1 MLSDQFFYHAQNIL
15 LMICQP
21 MPECFWNHFRQS
33 INHVPGARSREI
45 VNILR
50 GNFTSFDLEL
60 WGIGSWPATDPV
72 CILENAPYDF
82 LNDQI
87 TVVFP
92 ASVRETWWCAIIALN
107 ILSGFFLSTAWENS
121 SVEAWEFQS
130 TLPHGE

>member
-1 MLSDQFFYHAQNIL
+1 MLSNQFFYHAQNIL

-60 WGIGSWPATDPV
+60 WGIGSWPATDSV

-92 ASVRETWWCAIIALN
+92 VSVRET
-107 ILSGFFLSTAWENS
+107 
-121 SVEAWEFQS
+121 
-130 TLPHGE
+130 

>member
-1 MLSDQFFYHAQNIL
+1 MLSNQFFYHAQNIL

-72 CILENAPYDF
+72 CILENAPYAFYKWPNHCCIPCFCWKD
-82 LNDQI
+82 
-87 TVVFP
+87 
-92 ASVRETWWCAIIALN
+92 AILRYYRIQHPFG
-107 ILSGFFLSTAWENS
+107 ILPFYCLGL
-121 SVEAWEFQS
+121 
-130 TLPHGE
+130 

>member
-1 MLSDQFFYHAQNIL
+1 MLSNQFFYHAQNIL

-92 ASVRETWWCAIIALN
+92 ASVRETGRCAIIALN